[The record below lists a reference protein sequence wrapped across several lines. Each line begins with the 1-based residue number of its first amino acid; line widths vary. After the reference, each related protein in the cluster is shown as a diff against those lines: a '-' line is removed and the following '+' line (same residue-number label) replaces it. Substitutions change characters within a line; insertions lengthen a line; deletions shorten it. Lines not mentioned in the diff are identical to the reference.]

1 MRSADLHQG
10 VAADWSRL
18 QADGRMRAGTAEASG
33 GSCCRSRRGTTRWA
47 GTARTT
53 RSSPSPR
60 PRWASSIPRTISA
73 TPDPRDGDGGAGEG
87 IPDITPDLRVQGA
100 APAAIGTAAIG
111 QSQSGA
117 EDDAGL
123 RCRWGSLGD
132 R

>member
-1 MRSADLHQG
+1 MPVSEGHYEVGWHSAHDAFVAFSETTLGEQHPEDDLS
-10 VAADWSRL
+10 D
-18 QADGRMRAGTAEASG
+18 
-33 GSCCRSRRGTTRWA
+33 
-47 GTARTT
+47 
-53 RSSPSPR
+53 
-60 PRWASSIPRTISA
+60 
-73 TPDPRDGDGGAGEG
+73 PDPRDGDGGAGEG
-87 IPDITPDLRVQGA
+87 IPDIAPDLRVQGA